1 MPAAMQNPAHVEQRG
16 LFVSFEGP
24 EGAGKTTQIELL
36 AQRLRAAGHVVH
48 TTREPGGTPLGEQLR
63 AVLLD
68 PSASD
73 RDPVI
78 EALLMMAG
86 RRDHLQQ
93 VIRPQLAT
101 GAVVITD
108 RYVDSTYAYQGY
120 GSGVDRQWIAATMG
134 LVTDG
139 LLPAL
144 TVLLDLD
151 PVVGLE
157 RKYRLFEGDETASS
171 FERRTLAYH
180 RRVRDGFR
188 ELARASP
195 ERWLVLDATQ
205 PMAWIGERIWERIEP
220 LVQAMATPERA
231 ESVNDRAGA

>member
-1 MPAAMQNPAHVEQRG
+1 MQTPAHVKQRG
-16 LFVSFEGP
+16 LFISFEGP

-36 AQRLRAAGHVVH
+36 ARRLRAAGHAVH

-93 VIRPQLAT
+93 VIRPRLAT
-101 GAVVITD
+101 GAIVITD

-134 LVTDG
+134 LVTDR

-157 RKYRLFEGDETASS
+157 RKYRLFEGDETASRLRAPRS
-171 FERRTLAYH
+171 GLSPARARRLPRAGPCQPGALAGA
-180 RRVRDGFR
+180 RRDAARDAGWR
-188 ELARASP
+188 AYLGAPGAARASDGYAGTRR
-195 ERWLVLDATQ
+195 ER
-205 PMAWIGERIWERIEP
+205 GR
-220 LVQAMATPERA
+220 
-231 ESVNDRAGA
+231 